1 MGSRENCPR
10 GFTATLVAAQ
20 LQERSP
26 QVPRAGP
33 VPPGLLSCE
42 GDMSPRPQ
50 EPGWPWAGGVVDGA
64 AFCFLESQ
72 DSSLVMAV
80 QIFACF
86 LEICAPERP

>member
-1 MGSRENCPR
+1 
-10 GFTATLVAAQ
+10 
-20 LQERSP
+20 
-26 QVPRAGP
+26 
-33 VPPGLLSCE
+33 
-42 GDMSPRPQ
+42 MSPRPQ
-50 EPGWPWAGGVVDGA
+50 EPGWPWAGGVVDGG